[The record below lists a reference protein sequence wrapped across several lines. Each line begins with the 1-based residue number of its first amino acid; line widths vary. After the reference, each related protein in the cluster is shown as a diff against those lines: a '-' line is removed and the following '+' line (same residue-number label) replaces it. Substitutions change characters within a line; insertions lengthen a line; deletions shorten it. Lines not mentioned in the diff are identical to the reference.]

1 MPDHQNDAVQSDD
14 KTEEM
19 AREIY
24 MRWCARVG
32 HLMLALPPR
41 AAARMARDVWR
52 SGGPS
57 RTAYRSRPVS
67 SGSRRTAWPRQSRSA

>member
-1 MPDHQNDAVQSDD
+1 MPDHQNHAVQRDE
-14 KTEEM
+14 KTEQT

-41 AAARMARDVWR
+41 AAARMAWDALVAAEVFE
-52 SGGPS
+52 
-57 RTAYRSRPVS
+57 RTVKRTRQA
-67 SGSRRTAWPRQSRSA
+67 RRASEGRLELT

>member
-1 MPDHQNDAVQSDD
+1 MPDHENDAVQRDE

-32 HLMLALPPR
+32 HLMLALSPR
-41 AAARMARDVWR
+41 AAARMARDALVAAR
-52 SGGPS
+52 VFDRVRERYGAALG
-57 RTAYRSRPVS
+57 RSRRSFPPDAPV
-67 SGSRRTAWPRQSRSA
+67 R